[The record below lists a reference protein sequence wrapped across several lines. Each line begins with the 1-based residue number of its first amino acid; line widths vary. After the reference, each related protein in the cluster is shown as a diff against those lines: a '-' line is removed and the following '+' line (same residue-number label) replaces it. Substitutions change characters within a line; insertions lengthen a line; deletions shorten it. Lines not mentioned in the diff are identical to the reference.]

1 MNYILSEEIKNVSNE
16 YEDDDE
22 PEIGVEPGDD
32 EDGDN
37 IHMIFVEKDEN
48 SIQELISDIDHP
60 EIQSCKDI
68 YLDIADDLQKFPKLN
83 EVVTLREDDALVT
96 CYGDFMNYFYPK
108 SDQSWQVLLLVVL
121 MLYSKYSKCSWLD
134 NLSLCQ

>member
-1 MNYILSEEIKNVSNE
+1 MQKYPKDNIKQDLPNIHDVGPVLRYLYRYVKE
-16 YEDDDE
+16 ATIFQGD
-22 PEIGVEPGDD
+22 DD

-108 SDQSWQVLLLVVL
+108 SDQTTAAGLR
-121 MLYSKYSKCSWLD
+121 
-134 NLSLCQ
+134 